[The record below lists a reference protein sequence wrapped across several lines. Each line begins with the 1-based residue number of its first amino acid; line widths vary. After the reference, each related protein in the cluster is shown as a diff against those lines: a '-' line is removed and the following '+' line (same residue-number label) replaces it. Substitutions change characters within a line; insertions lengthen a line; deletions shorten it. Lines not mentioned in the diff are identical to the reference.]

1 MGSDIVSA
9 STTKNQ
15 SEITLIDPF
24 QLVDYR
30 TKIIPDHLYP
40 KFRLHL
46 DKFKTK
52 KGGKI
57 FDSVQTKEP
66 VEIDI
71 TQEEAIEPVEIDIS
85 QEETMETGNE
95 RIAKA
100 MDTPTPS
107 EIDSFIRKMMQ
118 NQKPEEIAFPADLRD
133 IRKPKSFNKRQEKSK
148 KSTSKYSEPTT
159 VLKQI
164 EYIPP
169 ISDQPE
175 EEYANPSQVQPE
187 KITKQN
193 KRKK

>member
-1 MGSDIVSA
+1 MG
-9 STTKNQ
+9 
-15 SEITLIDPF
+15 
-24 QLVDYR
+24 

-40 KFRLHL
+40 KFQLHL

-71 TQEEAIEPVEIDIS
+71 TQEEAIE
-85 QEETMETGNE
+85 TGNE

-100 MDTPTPS
+100 METPTPS

-133 IRKPKSFNKRQEKSK
+133 IRKPKSFNKRQEKNK
-148 KSTSKYSEPTT
+148 KSTSIYNEPTT
-159 VLKQI
+159 FLKQRD
-164 EYIPP
+164 YN
-169 ISDQPE
+169 QPNTDE
-175 EEYANPSQVQPE
+175 P
-187 KITKQN
+187 
-193 KRKK
+193 